1 MGQPGKV
8 IDLMHELID
17 KTNLPIF
24 VTPMGKGSVDETN
37 PRYGGVYIGKLSTAT
52 VKAAVE
58 AADLVLHIGGH
69 KTDLNTGSFSF
80 AFSASQTVEFHSDK
94 IKVRYASYPGIAMK
108 PVLRKVIDGL
118 NLTEVKRK
126 YPDEFAWPSSP
137 PMTPSS
143 GPEIEHA
150 WFWPRLEK
158 FLKPNDVVI
167 TDAGTAFFG
176 LLDVRFPK
184 NVMSINQLMW
194 SAIGYSVGAALG
206 AALGIRDQGLEQER
220 RVILIVGDGSLQ
232 ISVQELSTM
241 IWKGLKPVVF
251 VLNNAGYTV
260 ERFIHGPE
268 EEYND
273 INAGISSPY
282 QLQADLLDWEY
293 TAILKT
299 FGAKKS
305 SSFKCHTKTELDML
319 LSAKHFATGEEI
331 QLVDVIMP
339 VMDAPRALQEQA
351 KLLAQANHRAEETAA
366 EEPAAKKRK
375 REPTVS
381 GIGFHGLTNG
391 AETLSA

>member
-1 MGQPGKV
+1 
-8 IDLMHELID
+8 MHELIN

-37 PRYGGVYIGKLSTAT
+37 PRYGGVYIGALSTPT
-52 VKAAVE
+52 VKQAVE

-69 KTDLNTGSFSF
+69 NTDLNTGSFSF

-108 PVLRKVIDGL
+108 PVLRRVIDGL
-118 NLTEVKRK
+118 NLPAVRQK
-126 YPDEFAWPSSP
+126 YPETFAWPSP
-137 PMTPSS
+137 IMTPTSP
-143 GPEIEHA
+143 GKEIEHA

-158 FLKPNDVVI
+158 FLKPNDIVI

-206 AALGIRDQGLEQER
+206 ALLGVRDMHLENER
-220 RVILIVGDGSLQ
+220 RVVLIVGDGSLQ

-273 INAGISSPY
+273 INAGISPS
-282 QLQADLLDWEY
+282 
-293 TAILKT
+293 
-299 FGAKKS
+299 FGPRLIS
-305 SSFKCHTKTELDML
+305 RLGLYGVVEDIWR
-319 LSAKHFATGEEI
+319 EEI
-331 QLVDVIMP
+331 FFFP
-339 VMDAPRALQEQA
+339 
-351 KLLAQANHRAEETAA
+351 
-366 EEPAAKKRK
+366 
-375 REPTVS
+375 S
-381 GIGFHGLTNG
+381 
-391 AETLSA
+391 

>member
-1 MGQPGKV
+1 
-8 IDLMHELID
+8 MHELID

-37 PRYGGVYIGKLSTAT
+37 PRYGGVYIGKLSTPT

-58 AADLVLHIGGH
+58 AADLILHIGGH

-118 NLTEVKRK
+118 NLAEIKRK
-126 YPDEFAWPSSP
+126 YPDEFAWPTSP
-137 PMTPSS
+137 AMTPSS
-143 GPEIEHA
+143 GSEIEHA

-158 FLKPNDVVI
+158 FLRPNDVVI

-176 LLDVRFPK
+176 LLDVRFPR

-206 AALGIRDQGLEQER
+206 AALGVRDQGLEGHR

-251 VLNNAGYTV
+251 VLNNSGYTV

-273 INAGISSPY
+273 INAGIPPHGDC
-282 QLQADLLDWEY
+282 QTD
-293 TAILKT
+293 
-299 FGAKKS
+299 F
-305 SSFKCHTKTELDML
+305 
-319 LSAKHFATGEEI
+319 EI
-331 QLVDVIMP
+331 GNTRL
-339 VMDAPRALQEQA
+339 
-351 KLLAQANHRAEETAA
+351 
-366 EEPAAKKRK
+366 
-375 REPTVS
+375 
-381 GIGFHGLTNG
+381 F
-391 AETLSA
+391 

>member
-1 MGQPGKV
+1 
-8 IDLMHELID
+8 MHELID

-37 PRYGGVYIGKLSTAT
+37 PRYGGVYIGALSTPT

-80 AFSASQTVEFHSDK
+80 AFSASHTIEFHSDK
-94 IKVRYASYPGIAMK
+94 IKVRYASYPEIAMK

-118 NLTEVKRK
+118 DLELVKQK
-126 YPDEFAWPSSP
+126 YPESFCWPSSP
-137 PMTPSS
+137 LQTLQP
-143 GPEIEHA
+143 GDEIEHA
-150 WFWPRLEK
+150 WFWPRLQT
-158 FLKPNDVVI
+158 FLKPNDIVI

-206 AALGIRDQGLEQER
+206 ACLGVRDMDQEEER

-241 IWKGLKPVVF
+241 IWKNLKPVVF

-268 EEYND
+268 QEYND
-273 INAGISSPY
+273 INAGIFY
-282 QLQADLLDWEY
+282 
-293 TAILKT
+293 
-299 FGAKKS
+299 
-305 SSFKCHTKTELDML
+305 
-319 LSAKHFATGEEI
+319 ATI
-331 QLVDVIMP
+331 
-339 VMDAPRALQEQA
+339 
-351 KLLAQANHRAEETAA
+351 
-366 EEPAAKKRK
+366 
-375 REPTVS
+375 
-381 GIGFHGLTNG
+381 
-391 AETLSA
+391 

>member
-1 MGQPGKV
+1 
-8 IDLMHELID
+8 MHELIN

-37 PRYGGVYIGKLSTAT
+37 PRYGGVYIGALSTPT
-52 VKAAVE
+52 VKQAVE

-69 KTDLNTGSFSF
+69 NADLNTGSFSF

-108 PVLRKVIDGL
+108 PVLRRVIDGL
-118 NLTEVKRK
+118 NLPAVRRK
-126 YPDEFAWPSSP
+126 YPETFAWPSPTLSP
-137 PMTPSS
+137 ISP
-143 GPEIEHA
+143 GDEIEHA

-158 FLKPNDVVI
+158 FLKPNDIVI

-206 AALGIRDQGLEQER
+206 ALLGVRDMHLEDER
-220 RVILIVGDGSLQ
+220 RVVLIVGDGSLQ

-260 ERFIHGPE
+260 ERLIHGPE

-273 INAGISSPY
+273 INAGIPP
-282 QLQADLLDWEY
+282 
-293 TAILKT
+293 
-299 FGAKKS
+299 FVRG
-305 SSFKCHTKTELDML
+305 
-319 LSAKHFATGEEI
+319 
-331 QLVDVIMP
+331 
-339 VMDAPRALQEQA
+339 
-351 KLLAQANHRAEETAA
+351 
-366 EEPAAKKRK
+366 
-375 REPTVS
+375 
-381 GIGFHGLTNG
+381 
-391 AETLSA
+391 

>member
-1 MGQPGKV
+1 
-8 IDLMHELID
+8 MHELID

-37 PRYGGVYIGKLSTAT
+37 PRYGGVYIGALSTTT
-52 VKAAVE
+52 VKQAVE

-94 IKVRYASYPGIAMK
+94 IKIRYASYPGIAMK

-118 NLTEVKRK
+118 DAEEVRQK
-126 YPDEFAWPSSP
+126 YPESFCWPSPKIPLLSE
-137 PMTPSS
+137 
-143 GPEIEHA
+143 GDAIDHA
-150 WFWPRLEK
+150 WFWPRLEH
-158 FLKPNDVVI
+158 FLKPNDIVI

-176 LLDVRFPK
+176 ILDVRFPK

-206 AALGIRDQGLEQER
+206 ALLGVRDMGQEEER

-241 IWKGLKPVVF
+241 IWKGLKPTVF

-268 EEYND
+268 QEYND
-273 INAGISSPY
+273 INAG
-282 QLQADLLDWEY
+282 
-293 TAILKT
+293 T
-299 FGAKKS
+299 FCCRG
-305 SSFKCHTKTELDML
+305 
-319 LSAKHFATGEEI
+319 
-331 QLVDVIMP
+331 
-339 VMDAPRALQEQA
+339 R
-351 KLLAQANHRAEETAA
+351 
-366 EEPAAKKRK
+366 
-375 REPTVS
+375 
-381 GIGFHGLTNG
+381 
-391 AETLSA
+391 

>member
-1 MGQPGKV
+1 
-8 IDLMHELID
+8 MHELIN

-37 PRYGGVYIGKLSTAT
+37 ARYGGVYIGALSTPT
-52 VKAAVE
+52 VKQAVE

-69 KTDLNTGSFSF
+69 NTDLNTGSFSF

-94 IKVRYASYPGIAMK
+94 IKIRYASYPGIAMK

-118 NLTEVKRK
+118 DLHLVRQK
-126 YPDEFAWPSSP
+126 YPPSFAWPPKEMGPDSP
-137 PMTPSS
+137 
-143 GPEIEHA
+143 GKQIEHA

-158 FLKPNDVVI
+158 FLRPNDIII

-184 NVMSINQLMW
+184 NVMSVNQLMW
-194 SAIGYSVGAALG
+194 SAIGYSVGASLG
-206 AALGIRDQGLEQER
+206 VCLGTRDMGVEKER

-232 ISVQELSTM
+232 ISVQELSTLV
-241 IWKGLKPVVF
+241 WKNFKPTVF

-273 INAGISSPY
+273 INCGTVPNVWKGLTS
-282 QLQADLLDWEY
+282 DWDY
-293 TAILKT
+293 TALLTT
-299 FGAKKS
+299 FGAKNS
-305 SSFKCHTKTELDML
+305 SSFRCETKDELDALL
-319 LSAKHFATGEEI
+319 LSETFATGAQI
-331 QLVDVIMP
+331 QLVDVVMP
-339 VMDAPRALQEQA
+339 VMDAPRALIEQA
-351 KLLAQANHRAEETAA
+351 KLLELANRRGDINEA
-366 EEPAAKKRK
+366 PPAKKRK
-375 REPTVS
+375 RDHTATN

-391 AETLSA
+391 GETLSV

>member
-1 MGQPGKV
+1 
-8 IDLMHELID
+8 MHELIN

-24 VTPMGKGSVDETN
+24 VTPMGKGSVNETN
-37 PRYGGVYIGKLSTAT
+37 PRYGGVYIGALSTPT

-69 KTDLNTGSFSF
+69 KTDLNTGSFSY

-94 IKVRYASYPGIAMK
+94 IKIRYASYPGIAMK

-118 NLTEVKRK
+118 NLRAVQKK
-126 YPDEFAWPSSP
+126 YPPTFCWPSITSP
-137 PMTPSS
+137 TSV
-143 GPEIEHA
+143 GKEIEHA
-150 WFWPRLEK
+150 WFWPRLET
-158 FLKPNDVVI
+158 FLKPNDIVI

-206 AALGIRDQGLEQER
+206 VLLGVRDMGLEDKR

-241 IWKGLKPVVF
+241 IWKGLNPTVF

-273 INAGISSPY
+273 INAGK
-282 QLQADLLDWEY
+282 QLY
-293 TAILKT
+293 C
-299 FGAKKS
+299 
-305 SSFKCHTKTELDML
+305 SF
-319 LSAKHFATGEEI
+319 
-331 QLVDVIMP
+331 
-339 VMDAPRALQEQA
+339 
-351 KLLAQANHRAEETAA
+351 
-366 EEPAAKKRK
+366 
-375 REPTVS
+375 
-381 GIGFHGLTNG
+381 
-391 AETLSA
+391 

>member
-1 MGQPGKV
+1 
-8 IDLMHELID
+8 MHELID

-24 VTPMGKGSVDETN
+24 VTPMGKGSVDESN
-37 PRYGGVYIGKLSTAT
+37 PRYGGVYIGSLSTPT

-69 KTDLNTGSFSF
+69 NTDLNTGSFSF

-94 IKVRYASYPGIAMK
+94 IKIRYASYPGISMK

-118 NLTEVKRK
+118 NIASVKSK
-126 YPDEFAWPSSP
+126 YEPSFKWPS
-137 PMTPSS
+137 TPD
-143 GPEIEHA
+143 PESLTPGKEISQV
-150 WFWPRLEK
+150 WFWNRLTT
-158 FLKPNDVVI
+158 FLRPNDIVI

-176 LLDVRFPK
+176 VLDVRFPK

-206 AALGIRDQGLEQER
+206 ACLGVRDMGLEKER

-241 IWKGLKPVVF
+241 IWKDLKPVVF
-251 VLNNAGYTV
+251 VLNNSGYTV

-273 INAGISSPY
+273 INSGEI
-282 QLQADLLDWEY
+282 DLLRRVLIVDWEY
-293 TAILKT
+293 INLLKT

-305 SSFKCHTKTELDML
+305 SSFKVETRAECDAL
-319 LSAKHFATGEEI
+319 LSSDTFATGEEI
-331 QLVDVIMP
+331 QLVDVVMP

-351 KLLAQANHRAEETAA
+351 KLLEKANRRAEEEA
-366 EEPAAKKRK
+366 EKSHSKKRK
-375 REPTVS
+375 FEVLEAS
-381 GIGFHGLTNG
+381 ANGIGFHGLTNG
-391 AETLSA
+391 AETL

>member
-1 MGQPGKV
+1 
-8 IDLMHELID
+8 MHELIN

-24 VTPMGKGSVDETN
+24 ATPMGKGSVDETN
-37 PRYGGVYIGKLSTAT
+37 PRYGGVYIGVLSTPT

-69 KTDLNTGSFSF
+69 NTDLNTGSFSF

-118 NLTEVKRK
+118 NLSAVRKK
-126 YPDEFAWPSSP
+126 YPKTFCWPSPPPLSP
-137 PMTPSS
+137 ISS
-143 GPEIEHA
+143 FGSAIEHA

-158 FLKPNDVVI
+158 FLKPNDIVI

-184 NVMSINQLMW
+184 NVMSVNQLMW

-206 AALGIRDQGLEQER
+206 TLLGVRDMNLEQER
-220 RVILIVGDGSLQ
+220 RVILLVGDGSLQ

-260 ERFIHGPE
+260 ERLIHGPE

-273 INAGISSPY
+273 INAGIIS
-282 QLQADLLDWEY
+282 LEV
-293 TAILKT
+293 
-299 FGAKKS
+299 
-305 SSFKCHTKTELDML
+305 C
-319 LSAKHFATGEEI
+319 
-331 QLVDVIMP
+331 
-339 VMDAPRALQEQA
+339 
-351 KLLAQANHRAEETAA
+351 
-366 EEPAAKKRK
+366 
-375 REPTVS
+375 
-381 GIGFHGLTNG
+381 
-391 AETLSA
+391 

>member
-1 MGQPGKV
+1 MLAKPVYITVPTNIAYAKISAKPLLTPLDVSWSTNDPATETEAVREIIEMIHSSKKPIVLADAGAIKFRPGKV

-37 PRYGGVYIGKLSTAT
+37 PRYGGVYIGQLSTAT

-118 NLTEVKRK
+118 DLELVKEK
-126 YPDEFAWPSSP
+126 YTPTFAWPAKEMSP
-137 PMTPSS
+137 ESP
-143 GPEIEHA
+143 GKAIEHA

-158 FLKPNDVVI
+158 FLRPNDIVI

-206 AALGIRDQGLEQER
+206 ACIGARDLGQESER
-220 RVILIVGDGSLQ
+220 RVVLIVGDGSLQ

-241 IWKGLKPVVF
+241 IWKNFKPTIF

-273 INAGISSPY
+273 INSSKLPSRQRAHVRLGLY
-282 QLQADLLDWEY
+282 GAVEHLRRQE
-293 TAILKT
+293 
-299 FGAKKS
+299 FGV
-305 SSFKCHTKTELDML
+305 LPL
-319 LSAKHFATGEEI
+319 
-331 QLVDVIMP
+331 
-339 VMDAPRALQEQA
+339 
-351 KLLAQANHRAEETAA
+351 
-366 EEPAAKKRK
+366 
-375 REPTVS
+375 
-381 GIGFHGLTNG
+381 
-391 AETLSA
+391 

>member
-1 MGQPGKV
+1 
-8 IDLMHELID
+8 MHELIN

-37 PRYGGVYIGKLSTAT
+37 PRYGGVYIGVLSTLT
-52 VKAAVE
+52 VKQAVE

-69 KTDLNTGSFSF
+69 NADLNTGSFSF

-108 PVLRKVIDGL
+108 PVLRRVIDGL
-118 NLTEVKRK
+118 NLPAVRRK
-126 YPDEFAWPSSP
+126 YPETFAWPSPTLSP
-137 PMTPSS
+137 ISP
-143 GPEIEHA
+143 GDEIEHA

-206 AALGIRDQGLEQER
+206 ALLGVRDMLLEDER
-220 RVILIVGDGSLQ
+220 RVVLIVGDGSLQ

-260 ERFIHGPE
+260 ERLIHGPE

-273 INAGISSPY
+273 INAGIPP
-282 QLQADLLDWEY
+282 
-293 TAILKT
+293 
-299 FGAKKS
+299 FVRG
-305 SSFKCHTKTELDML
+305 
-319 LSAKHFATGEEI
+319 
-331 QLVDVIMP
+331 
-339 VMDAPRALQEQA
+339 
-351 KLLAQANHRAEETAA
+351 
-366 EEPAAKKRK
+366 
-375 REPTVS
+375 
-381 GIGFHGLTNG
+381 
-391 AETLSA
+391 

>member
-1 MGQPGKV
+1 
-8 IDLMHELID
+8 MHELID

-37 PRYGGVYIGKLSTAT
+37 PRYGGVYIGQLSTPV

-58 AADLVLHIGGH
+58 SSDLVLHIGGH

-80 AFSASQTVEFHSDK
+80 AFSASQTVEFHSDR

-118 NLTEVKRK
+118 DVQSVRSK
-126 YPDEFAWPSSP
+126 YPRGFRVPSPTMVSEI
-137 PMTPSS
+137 SS
-143 GPEIEHA
+143 SQEIVHA
-150 WFWPRLEK
+150 WFWPRLQG
-158 FLKPNDVVI
+158 FLKPNDIIV

-176 LLDVRFPK
+176 LLDVHFPK

-206 AALGIRDQGLEQER
+206 AAIGVRDMNLESER

-241 IWKGLKPVVF
+241 IWKGLKPVIF

-268 EEYND
+268 KEYND
-273 INAGISSPY
+273 INAGIP
-282 QLQADLLDWEY
+282 
-293 TAILKT
+293 
-299 FGAKKS
+299 
-305 SSFKCHTKTELDML
+305 
-319 LSAKHFATGEEI
+319 
-331 QLVDVIMP
+331 P
-339 VMDAPRALQEQA
+339 PRL
-351 KLLAQANHRAEETAA
+351 
-366 EEPAAKKRK
+366 P
-375 REPTVS
+375 
-381 GIGFHGLTNG
+381 
-391 AETLSA
+391 

>member
-1 MGQPGKV
+1 
-8 IDLMHELID
+8 MHELID

-37 PRYGGVYIGKLSTAT
+37 PRYGGVYIGSLSTPAI
-52 VKAAVE
+52 KQAVE
-58 AADLVLHIGGH
+58 SSDLVLHIGGH

-108 PVLRKVIDGL
+108 PVLRKVID
-118 NLTEVKRK
+118 NLDFNKVQAK
-126 YPDEFAWPSSP
+126 YPHGFRGPSPTMTLDESK
-137 PMTPSS
+137 TQ
-143 GPEIEHA
+143 EIEHA
-150 WFWPRLEK
+150 WFWPRLQS
-158 FLKPNDVVI
+158 FLKPNDIVI

-176 LLDVRFPK
+176 LLDVHFPK

-206 AALGIRDQGLEQER
+206 ALIGVRDMNQENER

-268 EEYND
+268 QEYND
-273 INAGISSPY
+273 INAGM
-282 QLQADLLDWEY
+282 
-293 TAILKT
+293 
-299 FGAKKS
+299 
-305 SSFKCHTKTELDML
+305 SFY
-319 LSAKHFATGEEI
+319 
-331 QLVDVIMP
+331 
-339 VMDAPRALQEQA
+339 
-351 KLLAQANHRAEETAA
+351 
-366 EEPAAKKRK
+366 
-375 REPTVS
+375 
-381 GIGFHGLTNG
+381 HG
-391 AETLSA
+391 

>member
-1 MGQPGKV
+1 
-8 IDLMHELID
+8 MHELIN

-37 PRYGGVYIGKLSTAT
+37 PRYGGVYIGALSTPA
-52 VKAAVE
+52 VKIAVE
-58 AADLVLHIGGH
+58 TSDLVLHIGGH

-80 AFSASQTVEFHSDK
+80 AFSASKTVEFHSDK
-94 IKVRYASYPGIAMK
+94 IKIRYASYPGIAMK

-118 NLTEVKRK
+118 DCASVQNK
-126 YPDEFAWPSSP
+126 YPCSFRGPSPTMPNDVS
-137 PMTPSS
+137 TTQ
-143 GPEIEHA
+143 EIEHA
-150 WFWPRLEK
+150 WFWPRLQT
-158 FLKPNDVVI
+158 FLKPDDIVI

-176 LLDVRFPK
+176 LLDVHFPR

-206 AALGIRDQGLEQER
+206 ACLGVRDMHLENER

-241 IWKGLKPVVF
+241 IWKGLKPVIF

-268 EEYND
+268 AEYND
-273 INAGISSPY
+273 INAGNFSLPTSLS
-282 QLQADLLDWEY
+282 QSLSGVNEDWEY
-293 TAILKT
+293 TSLLKT

-305 SSFKCHTKTELDML
+305 SSFRVTTKTECDKL
-319 LSAKHFATGEEI
+319 LSSKAFATGEEI
-331 QLVDVIMP
+331 QLVDVVMP
-339 VMDAPRALQEQA
+339 VMDAPRALKEQA
-351 KLLAQANHRAEETAA
+351 RLLENANRKADDD
-366 EEPAAKKRK
+366 EPPPKKRK
-375 REPTVS
+375 VETATATMN

-391 AETLSA
+391 AETLN

>member
-1 MGQPGKV
+1 
-8 IDLMHELID
+8 MHELID

-37 PRYGGVYIGKLSTAT
+37 PRYGGVYIGKLSTPT

-80 AFSASQTVEFHSDK
+80 AFSASQTVEFHSDQ

-118 NLTEVKRK
+118 NLSEIKRK
-126 YPDEFAWPSSP
+126 YPDEFAWPTSP

-158 FLKPNDVVI
+158 FLRPNDVVI

-176 LLDVRFPK
+176 LLDVRFPR
-184 NVMSINQLMW
+184 NVMNINQLMW
-194 SAIGYSVGAALG
+194 AAIGYSVGAALG
-206 AALGIRDQGLEQER
+206 AALGLRDQGLERER
-220 RVILIVGDGSLQ
+220 RVVLIVGDGSLQ

-241 IWKGLKPVVF
+241 IWKGLKPVIF
-251 VLNNAGYTV
+251 VLNNSGYTV

-273 INAGISSPY
+273 INAGIR
-282 QLQADLLDWEY
+282 
-293 TAILKT
+293 T
-299 FGAKKS
+299 FTGWL
-305 SSFKCHTKTELDML
+305 TWRLGI
-319 LSAKHFATGEEI
+319 HFYFEDI
-331 QLVDVIMP
+331 WS
-339 VMDAPRALQEQA
+339 QE
-351 KLLAQANHRAEETAA
+351 
-366 EEPAAKKRK
+366 
-375 REPTVS
+375 VV
-381 GIGFHGLTNG
+381 FF
-391 AETLSA
+391 